1 MTLDEF
7 SQTYGA
13 CSTSALGAA
22 VWRLD
27 GRRIAEAGARVVDLH
42 FIMLVTRGWMS
53 LRIDCREATVT
64 AGCYVD
70 SAGCHDT
77 TEITAASADVDGYAL
92 VTTEEFLARVF
103 KNRLPFETEYLELV
117 RRRPVLLLDGRQA
130 GVVAEA
136 FGSLGHSMA
145 DRANIHASALVAV
158 KTAALFYEISNC
170 FMQRAAYD
178 GRQAVTDRMTAV
190 FMRFIELVRRNATRR
205 RDVAFYAS
213 ELCITPQY
221 LNKIVNAVSDKTASY
236 MINMAVTA
244 EIKELLADPGLAL
257 KDIVRRMDFADQA
270 VFTKF
275 FKRQT
280 GMTPMQY
287 RNMKE

>member
-117 RRRPVLLLDGRQA
+117 RRRPVLLPA
-130 GVVAEA
+130 G
-136 FGSLGHSMA
+136 
-145 DRANIHASALVAV
+145 RANIHASALVAV